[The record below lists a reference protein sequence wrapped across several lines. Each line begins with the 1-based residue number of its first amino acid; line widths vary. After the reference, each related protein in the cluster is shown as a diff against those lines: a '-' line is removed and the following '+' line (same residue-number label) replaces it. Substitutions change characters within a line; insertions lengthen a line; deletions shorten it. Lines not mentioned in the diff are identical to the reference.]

1 MRDLGAEP
9 RLVVP
14 EGLLIDESVRERL
27 VRELATA
34 PADVAGI
41 AAEIA
46 TLVPGASYRVHTEWT
61 ALENRAP
68 LARHRGGAVRGAVL
82 VRADADC
89 MIRDGAVEVESGAVF
104 VDPGAQ
110 VHDPHRPPGPL
121 EVASE
126 RGRPPFPRR
135 PVVVFLGCEQFRDPD
150 WLRRLV
156 NRLVRHDVEAR
167 IAFPLP
173 NAGTTTEAS
182 SPSDVHLTRP
192 CLAGEATIRTLAP
205 DVVVTLDAT
214 AAAQIDAWCEGDR
227 STVVVDLDLTLA
239 HPMELVSWQIGRAS
253 AVGSKRRRARIGR
266 WVEAP
271 AFAALVGRLCAGPH
285 PIAPSDK
292 PELLELRTA
301 VREHWTRPE
310 SVPGAEGCVVLTGT
324 LDGNAS
330 ARVEGLV
337 DNLAAQGIPAL
348 TRRVGATANDLPSEA
363 RAAALV
369 LLAGVTAAPSLDAL
383 IADRKRAGLPTAVDL
398 TAADL
403 EAPGPETPAG
413 LTGSATALAE
423 ACGLVVAP
431 VGARLAVARGAALR
445 AIDLPTLLTRARVA
459 ALREARATIDPT
471 SALVIGWCMGTG
483 DRSAAYADAVGEG
496 IARILAEH
504 RDRVEIVGDAARVPA
519 ALRGHERVRVV
530 PRAEPD
536 PAMIAGWAV
545 HVWTPELLG
554 DEILDD
560 ARRLEEAGCA
570 GVPSIMPL
578 VAHGGVDGFVS
589 SHVLVESVDTPDHWY
604 DALHHVLDDPIVRQI
619 RAHEA
624 ARRTDALDE
633 LAISKAVVSRFM
645 GRVTYQPE
653 RASV

>member
-27 VRELATA
+27 VRALAAA
-34 PADVAGI
+34 PADVVGV

-61 ALENRAP
+61 ALENHAP

-82 VRADADC
+82 VRADAEC
-89 MIRDGAVEVESGAVF
+89 VIRDGAVEFASGAVL
-104 VDPGAQ
+104 VDPGAH

-126 RGRPPFPRR
+126 HGRPPFPRR
-135 PVVVFLGCEQFRDPD
+135 PVVVFLGCEPFRDPD
-150 WLRRLV
+150 WLRRFV

-167 IAFPLP
+167 IALPPP
-173 NAGTTTEAS
+173 NAGTGSETAA
-182 SPSDVHLTRP
+182 PSEVHLTRP
-192 CLAGEATIRTLAP
+192 CLSGEATIRALAP

-227 STVVVDLDLTLA
+227 STVVVELDLTLA

-253 AVGSKRRRARIGR
+253 GRRRARIGR

-292 PELLELRTA
+292 PELLDHRRA

-310 SVPGAEGCVVLTGT
+310 AAPGNEGCVVLTGT
-324 LDGNAS
+324 LDANAS

-337 DNLAAQGIPAL
+337 DNLAAQGVPAL
-348 TRRVGATANDLPSEA
+348 TRRVGAPANDLPAEA
-363 RAAALV
+363 RTAALL

-383 IADRKRAGLPTAVDL
+383 VADRKRAGRPTAVDL

-403 EAPGPETPAG
+403 ESSGPGTPAG
-413 LTGSATALAE
+413 LTPSAAALAA
-423 ACGLVVAP
+423 ACGLVVTPA
-431 VGARLAVARGAALR
+431 GARLAAARAVGLR

-471 SALVIGWCMGTG
+471 GVLVIGWCVGTG

-496 IARILAEH
+496 IARILTEH

-519 ALRGHERVRVV
+519 VLRGHERVRVV
-530 PRAEPD
+530 PGAEPD
-536 PAMIAGWAV
+536 PVMVAGWGV

-578 VAHGGVDGFVS
+578 AAQAGVDGFVS
-589 SHVLVESVDTPDHWY
+589 SHVLVESVETPDHWY

-645 GRVTYQPE
+645 GRVTYRPE
-653 RASV
+653 RAPV